1 MTAPP
6 KVAGLDL
13 SITATG
19 VTHTVADAPCW
30 HLVRTRGTK
39 DDRLVV
45 IRNQVR
51 TYVLG
56 AELVLIEGYLN
67 HSKSA
72 GITGMV
78 HGAVRSMLIEQG
90 IPYATLPP
98 SSLKKYA
105 TGNGGSKTDKRAM
118 ALAAYKRAEVEF
130 TDDNTCDAWWLWV
143 AACDYLGSARFVL
156 PALNRESLGKINK
169 EG

>member
-1 MTAPP
+1 MKA
-6 KVAGLDL
+6 VAGLDL

-19 VTHTVADAPCW
+19 VAHSVEGAACW
-30 HLVRTRGTK
+30 HLIRPKEKG
-39 DDRLVV
+39 DARLVV
-45 IRNQVR
+45 IRNQLREYVR
-51 TYVLG
+51 GV
-56 AELVLIEGYLN
+56 ELVLIEGYLN
-67 HSKSA
+67 TSKSA

-78 HGAVRSMLIEQG
+78 HGAVRSMLLEEG

-105 TGNGGSKTDKRAM
+105 TGSGGSATDKRAM

-143 AACDYLGSARFVL
+143 AARDYLGVPPFNL
-156 PALNRESLGKINK
+156 PAVNRESLSKIK
-169 EG
+169 MEG